1 MPNPKRSQKDLDV
14 AMKAVR
20 AMHGPA
26 KAERL
31 IYHCTGRSITKV
43 SIYNWQIRGIP
54 PTWADDI
61 YNICGIP
68 PWVSNPDVFHKR
80 LAKTGYLPIKSIALA
95 AQRFINNGFKASK

>member
-14 AMKAVR
+14 AAKAVR
-20 AMHGPA
+20 AMGGPA

-43 SIYNWQIRGIP
+43 SVYNWMIRGIP

-61 YNICGIP
+61 YNICGIA
-68 PWVSNPDVFHKR
+68 PWISCPDVFPKR
-80 LAKTGYLPIKSIALA
+80 LAKTGYLPIKSTARV
-95 AQRFINNGFKASK
+95 AQRFIDNGFRAGK